1 MVYYEKQGPRYHPAG
16 AVKEPEI
23 QTANPE
29 ARSSIH
35 NQMACS
41 FNTKW
46 CINAYYMCFFRTLK
60 TDFTVFL

>member
-29 ARSSIH
+29 ARSSTIIH
-35 NQMACS
+35 AVS
-41 FNTKW
+41 
-46 CINAYYMCFFRTLK
+46 TLQNGVSMHILCA
-60 TDFTVFL
+60 FSGH